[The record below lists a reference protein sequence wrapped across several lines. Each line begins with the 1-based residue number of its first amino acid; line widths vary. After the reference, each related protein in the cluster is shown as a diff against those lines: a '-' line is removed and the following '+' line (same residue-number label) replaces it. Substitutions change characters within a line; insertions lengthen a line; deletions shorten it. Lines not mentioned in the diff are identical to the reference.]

1 MSGGVVTGGWN
12 FVVAAYSITAAV
24 LLIYGVTLITRLRD
38 EQTRATPE
46 GEQE

>member
-1 MSGGVVTGGWN
+1 MSQGVITGGWN

-38 EQTRATPE
+38 EQTRAKRE
-46 GEQE
+46 GETQ